1 MGSDDADDQP
11 REQGILG
18 PDELDISDHPK
29 VDSLEEGRYVV
40 SADGPDVDPDEQLED
55 PGFDD
60 DTELPPQTSGSLD
73 EEPAVDDAQTPSDTQ
88 SATTEPVSEAADED
102 DESASPPTT
111 TDDDDGEE
119 TTIGAAAEST
129 DETGNTSKSSPPS
142 EGSDQ
147 EPTDDAT
154 ETADPPAVELTQQ
167 TVSQFLAESLAKTEE
182 SYGFDATVNIEGD
195 VKRGRMSSDDI
206 AETLEGL
213 LRWYARQT
221 TDEVE
226 PEVALGII
234 LAGSTLE
241 VEYPVQSAY
250 AMLKEYGLQ
259 PDDSISELL
268 TAVRKEGSFRVPPS
282 KNR

>member
-11 REQGILG
+11 QEQGILG
-18 PDELDISDHPK
+18 PDELDITDHPK
-29 VDSLEEGRYVV
+29 VESIDEGRYVV

-60 DTELPPQTSGSLD
+60 DAAELPSGQSASSPAEPQST
-73 EEPAVDDAQTPSDTQ
+73 EEPPTAEQ
-88 SATTEPVSEAADED
+88 SASTQPPTESGDED
-102 DESASPPTT
+102 DEEPEESATSTEEEAESKEKTPPSGSGGGSETQSPPPTT
-111 TDDDDGEE
+111 DESKE
-119 TTIGAAAEST
+119 SAE
-129 DETGNTSKSSPPS
+129 
-142 EGSDQ
+142 
-147 EPTDDAT
+147 
-154 ETADPPAVELTQQ
+154 PPAVELTQQ

-213 LRWYARQT
+213 LRWYAKQT

-226 PEVALGII
+226 PEAALGII
-234 LAGSTLE
+234 LAGSSLE
-241 VEYPVQSAY
+241 VEYPVQSVY
-250 AMLKEYGLQ
+250 TMLKQYGLQ

-268 TAVRKEGSFRVPPS
+268 TAVRKEGSFTIPPS
-282 KNR
+282 KNK